1 MSQALHH
8 QQQLEEQEQ
17 TESKVRKF
25 TGPFTDS
32 KFETHIHSDDELD
45 VVWLHISTDNVRAAV
60 TLTKEAARQIANDL
74 FDHSR

>member
-8 QQQLEEQEQ
+8 QQQLEQQEE

-25 TGPFTDS
+25 TGPFGES
-32 KFETHIHSDDELD
+32 RFETHIHSDVDF
-45 VVWLHISTDNVRAAV
+45 VWMHINTDNVKAGI
-60 TLTKEAARQIANDL
+60 TLTKEAARQIAKDL

>member
-8 QQQLEEQEQ
+8 QQQLEQQEE

-25 TGPFTDS
+25 TGPFVDS
-32 KFETHIHSDDELD
+32 RFETHIHSDDD
-45 VVWLHISTDNVRAAV
+45 FVWMHVNTDNVKAGI
-60 TLTKEAARQIANDL
+60 TLTKEAARQIAKDL

>member
-17 TESKVRKF
+17 IESKVRKF
-25 TGPFTDS
+25 TDPYLKT
-32 KFETHIHSDDELD
+32 KFESHIHSDGTT
-45 VVWLHISTDNVRAAV
+45 VWLNLNTDFVRAGV